1 MAVAALGGM
10 LLISSTH
17 QTAVTDEPP
26 PQSES
31 CKANGLGEK
40 EGLRSKVKKLIRPE
54 RRDAVANEPP
64 LRSEPAGASG
74 PDKAEIVK
82 LAKRLSEM
90 VEAVGSD
97 EFGWQEAH
105 YEHDSRQGRELLF
118 LIANHEWVRATSEIV
133 DITRSDVIETTIKID
148 IDLSLIT
155 HEAFRGRTG
164 RLWLPV
170 TVLPPQALEA
180 ADEPVQAGPAGRR
193 RCRLLRGRRKGAA
206 KKTVPAGPDADLASQ
221 PGRAGRRHVEPDPFA
236 TVTDAA
242 GNLLPMLPAAD
253 LRHQISA
260 AMAEIIVKMAVSHRD
275 HPEQVPP
282 VATRDQRLLLS
293 AAIYR
298 MLGYSSEES
307 SDPAGSQLV
316 QTTRIGAARKELLP
330 LLRWY
335 ISLLREPEAVQGA
348 GARKNPQ
355 FAPELVRRAVKI
367 LQALSESLIVVVP
380 VDGNSAPTVLTVRV
394 PTRTLR
400 QAPGWNW
407 REPETWRIR
416 PSGRLSIDV
425 LLPTADADRQIQ
437 VNLPDGISLAQP
449 ASMGEPP
456 GAAQPALDITVNKP
470 PSLHDLSASIKEL
483 VAAEGHSSPVSL
495 TRAFA
500 DLTRMKLVAALDTL
514 RHYKVDSASGG
525 PPTPADK
532 ESRLLVEELFKKP
545 GQPDA
550 MNEPSAAS
558 LDAIRLSLE
567 PEGQPPRLS
576 RHTLTDSLSPQTVVA
591 RADMIEDVSQRA
603 IPSKA
608 TITVDVMLDDRDYF
622 AVARSSAR
630 MSLVLM
636 AGVLLFVV
644 GWALVNPR
652 ATTPRSA
659 EVLAIVLTLFATIQ
673 ASRFE
678 RADRSTLRGELS
690 AIGSWLIA
698 GSMLPPLML
707 AVVFAFNPAAWVAA
721 IWAAASIVLQM
732 AVRFFMKHG
741 PLTPAGWPS
750 TGQYQKPGG
759 RRGAISAVARAT
771 LRVALLLPFR
781 KVPLTSGGWPA
792 IGRHRDFSTSR
803 FDYRHFE
810 ALRADYWRIT
820 TAEALMI
827 GRMAYGYVIW
837 QKADPGSTAE
847 GISPKLMPL
856 LKWKGAAEA
865 ATEPSSVLALLRSG
879 TLGQAVTFIVFRG
892 KPDKRWRDGNE
903 EYEQPKDIGLDPGH
917 LAPADSVTGTFDV
930 FVGICRDEM
939 PRIIEHPL
947 VIILKAAA
955 NKLIVLNVQLPVPAP
970 VAGHDDRQWAR
981 IRLALR
987 DAEDIGRL
995 AGFLRAINEEMLRL
1009 EGGGH
1014 VIAVRAV
1021 PTVRPRV
1028 DTEPDVGETPADHAE
1043 SVSPVLTSDLDII
1056 SHANVGDEPPDAPTW
1071 RVLTICADAR
1081 SNIESDILERL
1092 ACVREHFQLRGLTYG
1107 LLHGTAVMVLLIH
1120 EPAAD
1125 PRAGVLP
1132 DRVTQGKEDRAAALE
1147 NELRNGPAW
1156 GRLRV
1161 PIDQQLSRNELGDAT
1176 RNPCPMLR
1184 VRFRWQDQPGAL
1196 LNMIRSLNEVLTEER
1211 PSLQRDD
1218 WSVSY
1223 ASLQVLTGQ
1232 VAGGW
1237 LTIRVHRPAEQISGW
1252 DLGKMETMGRKIEAL
1267 AAAWAAGRERPRSSG
1282 AGPGQLEDPVV
1293 SIDRIKISPRH
1304 PADLTALRTAESA
1317 KVPADRDPGDPAPTA
1332 GRFRP
1337 GAVARPAGT
1346 GRRSSPGGSRRWPPR
1361 PGSG

>member
-1 MAVAALGGM
+1 MYLT
-10 LLISSTH
+10 SPTH
-17 QTAVTDEPP
+17 QTAVADEPLS
-26 PQSES
+26 QSES
-31 CKANGLGEK
+31 PKASGPDEEK
-40 EGLRSKVKKLIRPE
+40 RLRDKVKAVVRPE
-54 RRDAVANEPP
+54 RRKAVADEPP
-64 LRSEPAGASG
+64 LQSGSPQTSG
-74 PDKAEIVK
+74 PGEAEIVN
-82 LAKRLSEM
+82 LAKRLLEM
-90 VEAVGSD
+90 VEAVSSD

-133 DITRSDVIETTIKID
+133 DIARSDEIETTIKID

-155 HEAFRGRTG
+155 HEAFRGRRG

-170 TVLPPQALEA
+170 TVLPPQAAGA
-180 ADEPVQAGPAGRR
+180 AAEPVQAAPAGRR
-193 RCRLLRGRRKGAA
+193 RCRLLRGRKAGAA
-206 KKTVPAGPDADLASQ
+206 DGHTQVGPEPDSESQ

-242 GNLLPMLPAAD
+242 GSLLPMLPAAD

-260 AMAEIIVKMAVSHRD
+260 AMAEIIVKMAVSHLD
-275 HPEQVPP
+275 HPAQGPP

-298 MLGYSSEES
+298 MLGYGSGGS
-307 SDPAGSQLV
+307 SDQAASQLI
-316 QTTRIGAARKELLP
+316 QTTRIRTARKALSP
-330 LLRWY
+330 LLEFY
-335 ISLLREPEAVQGA
+335 IDLLEKPTAEQKE
-348 GARKNPQ
+348 GARQNPQ

-367 LQALSESLIVVVP
+367 LQALTESLIVVVP
-380 VDGNSAPTVLTVRV
+380 VDSNSAPTVLTVRV
-394 PTRTLR
+394 PTRTLE

-407 REPETWRIR
+407 KEPETWRIR
-416 PSGRLSIDV
+416 PSGRLRIDV
-425 LLPTADADRQIQ
+425 LLATADADRQIQ

-456 GAAQPALDITVNKP
+456 GPAQPALDITVDKP
-470 PSLHDLSASIKEL
+470 PSLHDLSASIKQL
-483 VAAEGHSSPVSL
+483 AAADESSSPVSL

-514 RHYKVDSASGG
+514 RHYKADSANNSPQAPGG
-525 PPTPADK
+525 
-532 ESRLLVEELFKKP
+532 EESHSRLEELFENL
-545 GQPDA
+545 GQPGA
-550 MNEPSAAS
+550 MDQATKVSQE
-558 LDAIRLSLE
+558 AIRLLLE
-567 PEGQPPRLS
+567 PEGVLRLS
-576 RHTLTDSLSPQTVVA
+576 RHTLTDRLSPQTVVA
-591 RADMIEDVSQRA
+591 RAGVIEDVSQRA
-603 IPSKA
+603 IPTEA
-608 TITVDVMLDDRDYF
+608 RITVDVMLDDRDYF

-636 AGVLLFVV
+636 VGVLLFLV
-644 GWALVNPR
+644 GWALVNPDKM
-652 ATTPRSA
+652 RSA

-673 ASRFE
+673 ASRIE
-678 RADRSTLRGELS
+678 RPDRSTLRGELS

-707 AVVFAFNPAAWVAA
+707 AVVFAFDPAAWVAA

-750 TGQYQKPGG
+750 TGQHQKTGE
-759 RRGAISAVARAT
+759 RRAAVSAAARST
-771 LRVALLLPFR
+771 LRVALLLLFR
-781 KVPLTSGGWPA
+781 KVPLTPGDWPA
-792 IGRHRDFSTSR
+792 IGRHHDFSTSPL
-803 FDYRHFE
+803 DYRHFE
-810 ALRADYWRIT
+810 ALRSDYWRIT

-847 GISPKLMPL
+847 AISPNLMPL
-856 LKWKGAAEA
+856 LKWEGGTEA

-892 KPDKRWRDGNE
+892 KPGERWRDANE
-903 EYEQPKDIGLDPGH
+903 EYEQPEDVGLDPGH

-930 FVGICRDEM
+930 FVGIIRDEM

-955 NKLIVLNVQLPVPAP
+955 NKLVVLNAQLPVPAP

-987 DAEDIGRL
+987 DAADIVRL
-995 AGFLRAINEEMLRL
+995 TGFLDAVNEEM
-1009 EGGGH
+1009 GGSENARH

-1028 DTEPDVGETPADHAE
+1028 DIEPDPGEAQADDWE
-1043 SVSPVLTSDLDII
+1043 SVLTSDLDIVN
-1056 SHANVGDEPPDAPTW
+1056 HADVRDERPEARTW

-1081 SNIESDILERL
+1081 SNIESDIIKRL
-1092 ACVREHFQLRGLTYG
+1092 ARVREHFQLRGLTYG

-1120 EPAAD
+1120 EPAAG
-1125 PRAGVLP
+1125 PRTGVLP
-1132 DRVTQGKEDRAAALE
+1132 GRVAQDGKDRAAALE
-1147 NELRNGPAW
+1147 NDLRNGPALA
-1156 GRLRV
+1156 RLRV
-1161 PIDQQLSRNELGDAT
+1161 PVDKQLSRNELGDAT
-1176 RNPCPMLR
+1176 TNPYPMLR

-1196 LNMIRSLNEVLTEER
+1196 LNMIRSINEVLTEEL
-1211 PSLQRDD
+1211 PSLQRHD

-1237 LTIRVHRPAEQISGW
+1237 LTIRMHRPAEQISGW
-1252 DLGKMETMGRKIEAL
+1252 DPGKMETMGRKIEAL
-1267 AAAWAAGRERPRSSG
+1267 AAARAAGRQRPRSSG
-1282 AGPGQLEDPVV
+1282 TGLGQLEDPMV
-1293 SIDRIKISPRH
+1293 SIDRIKKISSGHRAGVP
-1304 PADLTALRTAESA
+1304 PPQTAE
-1317 KVPADRDPGDPAPTA
+1317 PAGIPPDRDPGDAEDE
-1332 GRFRP
+1332 
-1337 GAVARPAGT
+1337 AVGLL
-1346 GRRSSPGGSRRWPPR
+1346 
-1361 PGSG
+1361 